1 MANQVQFIAN
11 ATLPIIDQL
20 WTITR
25 VGGGATTPP
34 VTLHQNN
41 PLYTFPDTGY
51 YRVCL
56 RATLQGGCVKEY
68 CNYIYI
74 QQVSNICELQAFPN
88 PVTSLVNVNLTL
100 TQPEMINIA
109 VYNNLNAVV
118 MQQTQQ
124 GVTGNNL
131 ITLNVGNLVAGQYTI
146 KLIYGNRICIARFQ
160 KL

>member
-1 MANQVQFIAN
+1 
-11 ATLPIIDQL
+11 
-20 WTITR
+20 
-25 VGGGATTPP
+25 
-34 VTLHQNN
+34 
-41 PLYTFPDTGY
+41 
-51 YRVCL
+51 
-56 RATLQGGCVKEY
+56 
-68 CNYIYI
+68 
-74 QQVSNICELQAFPN
+74 
-88 PVTSLVNVNLTL
+88 
-100 TQPEMINIA
+100 MINIA